1 MHACHSASLGEGA
14 VQTIEPEMMSHDRG
28 DARAAILNAARAIV
42 EREGIENLTLGKVAS
57 EASLPRPVVFGQF
70 VRKEDLLLC
79 VIADSLATLA
89 RKMGG
94 IENTTDESTTDATR
108 DGAVILTLSRAD
120 DTANLQEAMV
130 DVAREASAAMG
141 GSAGTAGST
150 AERRQSRRI
159 DMTRLTEPHNRA
171 APSDD
176 VTVVDDKTEGAY
188 SHTADAAAAPRAP
201 DAWLERRLRVFERAM
216 TAMQARQ
223 EQVEKDSRAVVVS
236 AENSIKAM
244 EGTLNQLIA
253 RVDDSEA
260 RQKTAANELR
270 MALSEANLRIQT
282 VEGVARAALVENDAG
297 AFEETP
303 VETLAV
309 EPAPQFNAGETHSE
323 PEVDAEAHA
332 ETAHKSFLDSARAS
346 AIAAATAKA
355 ESEAIK
361 QKPKKH
367 DKSLRYALIGFL
379 VGAAFVAAAGVAFSK
394 GVRDGR
400 SEALRRVLHSSVP
413 SATAVATIATPLD
426 KLTRLAESGDAAAE
440 LAIANRYLGD
450 AGTSRDPVAGLHW
463 MTRAA
468 KHGNAMAQYELGS
481 LYQKGV
487 GASADPV
494 QAMHWYEA
502 SALQGNRKAMHD
514 LAIAYAEGFGGVKS
528 ASEAVRWF
536 SRAAGLGYVDSQFD
550 LAVLYERGDGVPQS
564 LLDAYKWYAIAG
576 AQGDAES
583 KSRIDALRTQLSSDD
598 LAAAQH
604 AADAFRA
611 QPYNPATNT
620 APKI

>member
-1 MHACHSASLGEGA
+1 M
-14 VQTIEPEMMSHDRG
+14 QTIEPEIMSHERG

-79 VIADSLATLA
+79 VVADSLATLA

-94 IENTTDESTTDATR
+94 IENTPDESTTDATR
-108 DGAVILTLSRAD
+108 DGAVILTLPRAD
-120 DTANLQEAMV
+120 DTANMQEAMV
-130 DVAREASAAMG
+130 DVAREASAAMV

-159 DMTRLTEPHNRA
+159 DMTRLTEPQNRA

-176 VTVVDDKTEGAY
+176 VTVVDAKTEGAY

-303 VETLAV
+303 VETSPV
-309 EPAPQFNAGETHSE
+309 EPAPQSHAGETHGE
-323 PEVDAEAHA
+323 PEVDAEGHA
-332 ETAHKSFLDSARAS
+332 ETAHKSFLRFGARLS
-346 AIAAATAKA
+346 NCG
-355 ESEAIK
+355 S
-361 QKPKKH
+361 
-367 DKSLRYALIGFL
+367 
-379 VGAAFVAAAGVAFSK
+379 
-394 GVRDGR
+394 DG
-400 SEALRRVLHSSVP
+400 
-413 SATAVATIATPLD
+413 
-426 KLTRLAESGDAAAE
+426 
-440 LAIANRYLGD
+440 
-450 AGTSRDPVAGLHW
+450 
-463 MTRAA
+463 
-468 KHGNAMAQYELGS
+468 
-481 LYQKGV
+481 
-487 GASADPV
+487 
-494 QAMHWYEA
+494 
-502 SALQGNRKAMHD
+502 QGR
-514 LAIAYAEGFGGVKS
+514 
-528 ASEAVRWF
+528 
-536 SRAAGLGYVDSQFD
+536 
-550 LAVLYERGDGVPQS
+550 ERG
-564 LLDAYKWYAIAG
+564 
-576 AQGDAES
+576 
-583 KSRIDALRTQLSSDD
+583 R
-598 LAAAQH
+598 
-604 AADAFRA
+604 
-611 QPYNPATNT
+611 
-620 APKI
+620 